1 MRMTRATGNDPLR
14 TVRGMVY
21 NSGMRQEDDFFYTVK
36 TAAGLAAFINRT
48 CEGGTYWEDAPPGC
62 GFWVGRTTSGRFVF
76 FADEYLDD
84 AGKTPNPD
92 YHVKRY
98 DTAAQGVRDF
108 KINGKPLFDALR
120 GRRLWQSDAITIYA
134 DDGEPQKT
142 EGARDDAAI

>member
-1 MRMTRATGNDPLR
+1 MTRATGNDPLR
-14 TVRGMVY
+14 TVRGKVY

-84 AGKTPNPD
+84 AGTPNPD

-142 EGARDDAAI
+142 EGARGDAAI